1 MPEAEKIFWL
11 ILVVNFVGVFLTL
24 WALWVYSK
32 SMDLLTEAVI
42 KLQAITR
49 RLRQRIDRNTD
60 RLNRRG

>member
-1 MPEAEKIFWL
+1 MPEAEKVFWL
-11 ILVVNFVGVFLTL
+11 ILMVNFVGVFLTL

-42 KLQAITR
+42 KLQTITR

-60 RLNRRG
+60 HLNRRG

>member
-1 MPEAEKIFWL
+1 MPEAEKVFWL

-32 SMDLLTEAVI
+32 SMDLLTKAVI
-42 KLQAITR
+42 KLQERTK
-49 RLRQRIDRNTD
+49 RLRQGVDRNTD

>member
-42 KLQAITR
+42 KLQVITR